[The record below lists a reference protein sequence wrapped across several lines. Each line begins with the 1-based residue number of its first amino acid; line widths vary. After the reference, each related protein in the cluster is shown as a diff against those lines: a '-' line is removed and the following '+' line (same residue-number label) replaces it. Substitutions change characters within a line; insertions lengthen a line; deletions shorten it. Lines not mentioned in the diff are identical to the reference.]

1 MIFAY
6 LCFVTII
13 NNQHYFLPEFIIDII
28 LQQWVTIKGAHADNA
43 LCVSVC
49 QVLKEHNPASIPH
62 YICVNRKS
70 SGGKRF
76 DGYGKKDREYQNVMR
91 KISRIKA
98 MIAAYTL
105 DDILDSTKEG
115 MDTKVN
121 RARE

>member
-1 MIFAY
+1 MFQS
-6 LCFVTII
+6 L
-13 NNQHYFLPEFIIDII
+13 NNH
-28 LQQWVTIKGAHADNA
+28 K
-43 LCVSVC
+43 
-49 QVLKEHNPASIPH
+49 PAAIAC

-70 SGGKRF
+70 SGGKCF

-98 MIAAYTL
+98 MITAYTL

>member
-1 MIFAY
+1 M
-6 LCFVTII
+6 
-13 NNQHYFLPEFIIDII
+13 
-28 LQQWVTIKGAHADNA
+28 G
-43 LCVSVC
+43 
-49 QVLKEHNPASIPH
+49 QVLKEHNPESIPH

-98 MIAAYTL
+98 MITAYTL